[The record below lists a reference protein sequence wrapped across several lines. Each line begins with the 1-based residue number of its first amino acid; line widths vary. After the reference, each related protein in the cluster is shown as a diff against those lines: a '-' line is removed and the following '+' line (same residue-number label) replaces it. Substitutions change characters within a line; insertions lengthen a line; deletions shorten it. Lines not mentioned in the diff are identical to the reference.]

1 MSIHMMGSGLGA
13 GSDGSPSLRSM
24 CHLPM
29 HPGAGGQQGKDVQEG
44 IGGLRIQG
52 GR

>member
-24 CHLPM
+24 HHLPTCT
-29 HPGAGGQQGKDVQEG
+29 GAGSQQGKDVQEG
-44 IGGLRIQG
+44 VGGLRIQG